1 MVTVP
6 LQIWVTWPQT
16 EILSQSTKEAKVLE
30 PQSQAKVQVQESTKE
45 VPQQEQELVT
55 LQQVAAV
62 HQTHVDSGVPGQH

>member
-6 LQIWVTWPQT
+6 LQVWVTWSQT
-16 EILSQSTKEAKVLE
+16 EILSQSTTQTKVME

-45 VPQQEQELVT
+45 VPQQEQELVP

-62 HQTHVDSGVPGQH
+62 QQANVDSSVPGQH